1 MISPHGH
8 YPCCR
13 WREHPLYHHTGE
25 NLQVPGR
32 VGAAGYFLLELAAG
46 EDLRFGN
53 TCFFPVFLS
62 LNLVYDI
69 EYQVSKRREEMG
81 F

>member
-1 MISPHGH
+1 MWGK
-8 YPCCR
+8 
-13 WREHPLYHHTGE
+13 HPLHHQSGG
-25 NLQVPGR
+25 NLQVPGG

-53 TCFFPVFLS
+53 TCCFFFPVFLS

-69 EYQVSKRREEMG
+69 EYQVSKRREEVG